1 MGCGGRGSV
10 GRVRCVRRA
19 VFRERAQRAGRM
31 TLLRTAKPCGPD
43 TRCWCQVVRRR
54 SQPDRVRSAANSPTT
69 VTRRIRRRGEHG
81 ISRKPIAQGMPEC
94 SDCTCMLV
102 CVFCALFAHETAGA
116 ACTRH
121 SLLPLLGEKVL
132 KNFGRIAPRECEVT
146 FGCHPREGGGS
157 SIPETPVIESI
168 SRGVLDTPHARG
180 TTIQGD
186 VPAFR
191 NDGAMWREFTFGGR
205 QTPHPGDQ
213 APPRESDAAWRS

>member
-1 MGCGGRGSV
+1 
-10 GRVRCVRRA
+10 
-19 VFRERAQRAGRM
+19 
-31 TLLRTAKPCGPD
+31 
-43 TRCWCQVVRRR
+43 
-54 SQPDRVRSAANSPTT
+54 
-69 VTRRIRRRGEHG
+69 
-81 ISRKPIAQGMPEC
+81 MPEC

-146 FGCHPREGGGS
+146 FVCHPREGGEMGS

-180 TTIQGD
+180 TTIPWD
-186 VPAFR
+186 VAAFR
-191 NDGAMWREFTFGGR
+191 N
-205 QTPHPGDQ
+205 
-213 APPRESDAAWRS
+213 